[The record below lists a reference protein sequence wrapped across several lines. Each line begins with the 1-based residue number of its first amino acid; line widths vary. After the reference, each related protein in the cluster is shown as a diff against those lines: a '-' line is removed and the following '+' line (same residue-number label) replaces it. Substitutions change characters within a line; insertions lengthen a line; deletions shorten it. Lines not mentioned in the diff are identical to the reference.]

1 MVTLRPIV
9 PEDTENIVRWRN
21 TESVLQN
28 FIDRTKL
35 TAQIH
40 EKWLENYVFQGKAVQ
55 MIINIGA
62 EEIQKYR
69 NTEIQK
75 YRNTEIQKYRN
86 TEIQKYRNTI

>member
-69 NTEIQK
+69 NTEIR
-75 YRNTEIQKYRN
+75 YRHRFFKRYRSDSS
-86 TEIQKYRNTI
+86 